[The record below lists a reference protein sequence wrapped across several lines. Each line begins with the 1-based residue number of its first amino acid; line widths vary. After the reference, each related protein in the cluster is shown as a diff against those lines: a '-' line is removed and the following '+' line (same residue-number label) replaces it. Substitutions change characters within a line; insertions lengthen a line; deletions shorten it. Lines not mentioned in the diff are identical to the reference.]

1 MGLVHM
7 VTLMIVRQLYLVIEQ
22 PGNTAAVTEGCL
34 RIERCVVDV
43 HRWMMANKLK
53 LNEDKTEIQVFGT
66 PQRVGQ
72 VNIQALSIAGV
83 SVVVSNT
90 AVVNLGVA
98 FDSELDMSS
107 QISKTVRSAQYH
119 LRNIGRI
126 RNRLTTD
133 AARTLVQSLVISRLD
148 YCNSLLYGVPETTQL
163 IRLRRI
169 HHQAARLITRS
180 DRFAD
185 SSLLLQSLHW
195 LPIEYRIQFKTPLS
209 GSTTV
214 FRSGELSASF
224 GKLLT
229 VQDETR
235 TMPVH
240 HTSLHLYPMHF
251 HQHHATINDTTLKNA
266 SVNRLSET
274 VSNHPINPHKIHKIP
289 WTTTT
294 KHLRGTSGP
303 LARR

>member
-90 AVVNLGVA
+90 AVVNLSIA
-98 FDSELDMSS
+98 FDSELDITS

-119 LRNIGRI
+119 LKNIGLI
-126 RNRLTTD
+126 CNRLTTD
-133 AARTLVQSLVISRLD
+133 TTHTLVESLVIPCLD
-148 YCNSLLYGVPETTQL
+148 DCNILFYGLPETTQL

-180 DRFAD
+180 DLF
-185 SSLLLQSLHW
+185 
-195 LPIEYRIQFKTPLS
+195 S
-209 GSTTV
+209 GLIISTTV
-214 FRSGELSASF
+214 
-224 GKLLT
+224 LT
-229 VQDETR
+229 
-235 TMPVH
+235 
-240 HTSLHLYPMHF
+240 
-251 HQHHATINDTTLKNA
+251 
-266 SVNRLSET
+266 
-274 VSNHPINPHKIHKIP
+274 
-289 WTTTT
+289 
-294 KHLRGTSGP
+294 
-303 LARR
+303 LAPY